1 MKIRWRK
8 HEFIIVSILILLA
21 IIGDTL
27 NVKNF
32 TAPFLVNMGLIAFA
46 QHHLGFS
53 YFQNILLPQIAVLL
67 VFYLVFLWFN
77 RITVPVFLRSG
88 KKKVTTYLTLILQ
101 GISLSYLLAI
111 GVNLASYYAHPSYFN
126 YGGFNLFAIFGYNEF
141 PLRDIFLGFDHA
153 LIMVAFYGAYLS
165 IREYIIYKIEH
176 SKTERPFQ
184 TLVINQMS
192 LLFVIYIV
200 LPAVSLTFNLIS
212 NNFIYTVYFVFVS
225 PTILVYLTLTYWVF
239 LSVKAKLFNFSFIL
253 RLVLITFLFTFL
265 YPLWGVATHIGS
277 NRDLWLISWAVQLLV
292 VSPLT
297 WLLFQQHKDKIVQLK
312 GLKNALVKSTADL
325 QFLRSQINP
334 HFLFNALNTL
344 YGTALMEGSDKT
356 AQGIQKLGDMM
367 RFMLQENTMDF
378 IGMDKE
384 IEYLRNY
391 ISLQRLRIQT
401 STEISIED
409 DLSNA
414 CYRKRIA
421 PMLLIPLVENAF
433 KHGVSLTEKSWIKI
447 KLGCDEQHV
456 NFEVR
461 NSVHPSANN
470 DPEKNE
476 SGIGLQNVKERL
488 LLVYPGKHSLLY
500 GVNKNEFVANLS
512 VQVN

>member
-8 HEFIIVSILILLA
+8 HEFIIVSILIFLG
-21 IIGDTL
+21 IISDAL

-32 TAPFLVNMGLIAFA
+32 TAPFLETQGITMFA
-46 QHHLGFS
+46 QHHLSFS
-53 YFQNILLPQIAVLL
+53 YSQNILLPRLGVLL
-67 VFYLVFLWFN
+67 VFYLVFLWLN
-77 RITVPVFLRSG
+77 SITVPVFLRSG
-88 KKKVTTYLTLILQ
+88 KRKVITYLALILQ
-101 GISLSYLLAI
+101 GVLLSYLLAI
-111 GVNLASYYAHPSYFN
+111 GVNVASYYAHPSYFN

-141 PLRDIFLGFDHA
+141 PLHDLFLGFDHA
-153 LIMVAFYGAYLS
+153 LIMVAFYSAYLS

-176 SKTERPFQ
+176 ATTEKPFQ
-184 TLVINQMS
+184 TLVANQLS
-192 LLFVIYIV
+192 LLFVIYIA
-200 LPAVSLTFNLIS
+200 LPAVSLTFHLI
-212 NNFIYTVYFVFVS
+212 NNDFIYTIYFVFVS
-225 PTILVYLTLTYWVF
+225 PTILVYLTLTYWIF
-239 LSVKAKLFNFSFIL
+239 PAGSDKLFNFSFIL
-253 RLVLITFLFTFL
+253 RLLLITFLFTFL
-265 YPLWGVATHIGS
+265 YPVWGVVAHIGS
-277 NRDLWLISWAVQLLV
+277 DGSLWLISWAVQLLV

-297 WLLFQQHKDKIVQLK
+297 WLLFQQNKDKILQLK
-312 GLKNALVKSTADL
+312 GMEHALVKSTADL

-409 DLSNA
+409 DLSDA
-414 CYRKRIA
+414 CYRNHIA

-433 KHGVSLTEKSWIKI
+433 KHGVSLTDKSWIKI
-447 KLGCDEQHV
+447 KLICDEQRV

-461 NSVHPSANN
+461 NSVHPSTNN
-470 DPEKNE
+470 DPEKNK

-488 LLVYPGKHSLLY
+488 LLVYPGKHSLVY
-500 GVNKNEFVANLS
+500 GVNENEFVATLS

>member
-8 HEFIIVSILILLA
+8 HEFIIVSILIFLA
-21 IIGDTL
+21 AIGDAL

-32 TAPFLVNMGLIAFA
+32 TAPFLVNMGLKAFA
-46 QHHLGFS
+46 QHHLSFS
-53 YFQNILLPQIAVLL
+53 YSQNILLPQLSVLL
-67 VFYLVFLWFN
+67 VFYLAFLWLN
-77 RITVPVFLRSG
+77 GITVPVFLRSG
-88 KKKVTTYLTLILQ
+88 KRKIFTYLALILQ
-101 GISLSYLLAI
+101 GILLSYLLAI
-111 GVNLASYYAHPSYFN
+111 GVNMASYCAHPSYFS

-141 PLRDIFLGFDHA
+141 PLQDLFLGLSHA

-176 SKTERPFQ
+176 SKTEKPFQ
-184 TLVINQMS
+184 TLVANQMT

-200 LPAVSLTFNLIS
+200 LPVIGLTFNLIS
-212 NNFIYTVYFVFVS
+212 NNFIYTIYFVFVS
-225 PTILVYLTLTYWVF
+225 PTILVYLTLTYWIF
-239 LSVKAKLFNFSFIL
+239 PSGRDKLLDFSLIL
-253 RLVLITFLFTFL
+253 RLLLITFLFTFL
-265 YPLWGVATHIGS
+265 YPVWGMLTHIGS
-277 NRDLWLISWAVQLLV
+277 NGSLWLISWSVQLLV

-297 WLLFQQHKDKIVQLK
+297 WLLFQQNKDKILQLK
-312 GLKNALVKSTADL
+312 GMERRLIKSTADL

-391 ISLQRLRIQT
+391 ISLQRLRIQS

-409 DLSNA
+409 DLSDE
-414 CYRKRIA
+414 CYCNRIA

-433 KHGVSLTEKSWIKI
+433 KHGVSLTERSWIKI
-447 KLGCDEQHV
+447 KLVCDEQHV

-461 NSVHPSANN
+461 NTVHPSANN
-470 DPEKNE
+470 DPEKNK

-488 LLVYPGKHSLLY
+488 LLVYSGRHSLVY
-500 GVNKNEFVANLS
+500 GVHENEFVATLT
-512 VQVN
+512 VQIK